1 MQATYVRID
10 TYVHTFYTAKS
21 IYANFIINNIAEVID
36 FHKSLLYRYSS
47 VDKSVWQMY
56 ICKYKQVILKII
68 LFKFLKY

>member
-21 IYANFIINNIAEVID
+21 IYANYIINKIAEVID

-47 VDKSVWQMY
+47 VDKSVWQKKK
-56 ICKYKQVILKII
+56 INNKY
-68 LFKFLKY
+68 